1 MQKLQGF
8 IMVEPSLR
16 IKVTD
21 FLATNFEQDIF
32 QELMRI
38 KQLPEFQDIGFP
50 LYFWYD
56 RKTEVVDL
64 NTLEQFITYWKSS
77 GEYAT
82 KLVIYPELFDSQNDF
97 IWYDIR
103 PHNAIEYIED
113 SNLSYIQHYRFSCKY
128 TDPKTGILEGLKD
141 FQEKFIFVNRD
152 NSSDTPRKKQKRNDD
167 ENSNHR

>member
-1 MQKLQGF
+1 M
-8 IMVEPSLR
+8 IEPGLR

-21 FLATNFEQDIF
+21 FLATDYEQDVF
-32 QELMRI
+32 KELMRI
-38 KQLPEFQDIGFP
+38 KQLPEFEGIGFP

-64 NTLEQFITYWKSS
+64 NTLQQFITYWKSS

-82 KLVIYPELFDSQNDF
+82 KLVIYPELFDTQNDF

-103 PHNAIEYIED
+103 PYNAVDYID
-113 SNLSYIQHYRFSCKY
+113 NLNLSYMQYYRFSYNY
-128 TDPKTGILEGLKD
+128 TDPKTGVLEGLQD
-141 FQEKFIFVNRD
+141 FQEKFTFVNRD
-152 NSSDTPRKKQKRNDD
+152 NSSDTKRKQKRNDD

>member
-1 MQKLQGF
+1 MK
-8 IMVEPSLR
+8 EPSLR

-21 FLATNFEQDIF
+21 FLATDYEQDVF
-32 QELMRI
+32 KELMRI
-38 KQLPEFQDIGFP
+38 KQLPEFEGIGFP

-64 NTLEQFITYWKSS
+64 NTLQQFITYWKSS

-82 KLVIYPELFDSQNDF
+82 KLVIYPELFDTQNDF

-103 PHNAIEYIED
+103 PYNAVDYID
-113 SNLSYIQHYRFSCKY
+113 NLNLSYMQYYRFSYNY
-128 TDPKTGILEGLKD
+128 TDPKTGVLEGLQD
-141 FQEKFIFVNRD
+141 FQEKFTFVNRD
-152 NSSDTPRKKQKRNDD
+152 NSSDTKRKQKRNDD